1 MPISSNEVFFM
12 VNVLIVDDDAINSKV
27 FSKRLNKR
35 GFSTRIVDSGQECL
49 KVLDEDNSYIVLL
62 DIVMPDMDGIEVLKE
77 IRKKWAQ
84 TETPVIMLSSNE
96 EVEQIVHCLTLKAS
110 DYITKPAN
118 IDIAC
123 ARISAQSSLQ
133 RLSNENMKKNQVETI
148 NSMVITFN
156 HEINNPLTIAIGAL
170 KRDFSKITEKRALI
184 ALESLYRIARI
195 VKKIE
200 RVTHNGDVEEETY
213 ADNRKMIKLK

>member
-1 MPISSNEVFFM
+1 MIS
-12 VNVLIVDDDAINSKV
+12 VLIVDDDVINSKI
-27 FSKRLNKR
+27 FSKRLIKK
-35 GFSTRIVDSGQECL
+35 GFNTHVVHSGLECL
-49 KVLDEDNSYIVLL
+49 RLLDEDHSYIVLL
-62 DIVMPDMDGIEVLKE
+62 DIVMPDMNGLEVLKE
-77 IRKKWAQ
+77 IRSKWTQ
-84 TETPVIMLSSNE
+84 TQTPVIMLSAND
-96 EVEQIVHCLTLKAS
+96 EVEQIVDCLTLKAS

-133 RLSNENMKKNQVETI
+133 RLSKENMKKNQVETI
-148 NSMVITFN
+148 NSMVVTFN

-170 KRDFSKITEKRALI
+170 KRDFNKITEKRVLI

-200 RVTHNGDVEEETY
+200 RVTKDDDIEEETY
-213 ADNRKMIKLK
+213 VEDRKMIKLK